1 MTVVSEPVLLK
12 NGNFG
17 LKTYSRLY
25 NKKGEFDSTLYSNL
39 KKFKSYNT
47 AVKVQKKQLEKEIK
61 QILFIFSESW
71 KKNNLFKENALTQV
85 NLYVPIKRKND
96 WSKFI
101 SLVNKL
107 PYVNH
112 FKIISLKNDVGKVRI
127 NFQGTAKTFLTILNE
142 KGLKITKVKDEF
154 VLSKS
159 K

>member
-1 MTVVSEPVLLK
+1 MIIFFIP
-12 NGNFG
+12 NFAASDIR
-17 LKTYSRLY
+17 LHPISRLF
-25 NKKGEFDSTLYSNL
+25 NKKGDFDSTLYSNL
-39 KKFKSYNT
+39 KKFKSYN
-47 AVKVQKKQLEKEIK
+47 AAFVAQKKQLEKEIK
-61 QILFIFSESW
+61 EILNIFSESW
-71 KKNNLFKENALTQV
+71 KNNNLFKENVLTQV
-85 NLYVPIKRKND
+85 NLYVPIERKND
-96 WSKFI
+96 WSNFI
-101 SLVNKL
+101 FLVNNL